1 MHICVQTYAFMA
13 STQMQC
19 MEPVVDPPPPPLP
32 LSESLDPPLG
42 TIFSG

>member
-19 MEPVVDPPPPPLP
+19 MEPVADPPPLP
-32 LSESLDPPLG
+32 LSEGLDPPLG

>member
-1 MHICVQTYAFMA
+1 MHICVQTYAFIA

-19 MEPVVDPPPPPLP
+19 MEPAADPPPPLP
-32 LSESLDPPLG
+32 LSEGLDPPAG